1 VGEQIDR
8 ATGEARKK
16 IDQNVLLIR
25 RILREEAVRM
35 AAR

>member
-8 ATGEARKK
+8 ATREARKK

>member
-8 ATGEARKK
+8 AMRGTRKK